1 MAIQRFTDDEYML
14 HSRLAVDEEDD
25 CFWKMG
31 QHMQLTDMGQL
42 EESEEPSSKLCV
54 IHSRYASR
62 RGTIRDDQAHP
73 VFDSKKRVAVF
84 HNGFITNFK
93 ELLRELYPYKDPSK
107 SNMSDSE
114 LIAQMLGNELD
125 NSTDLKTAITNLLET
140 KLFGTWRMAI
150 IPVDSPNKIFFTKN
164 AGEFYLGRTKNKMN
178 IVVCSDDEIQEH
190 KNFRFEKMHNNT
202 LYEIQ
207 KDCKVSQTPIQ
218 KRVKVDRKPH
228 APYAHIF
235 EEEILTSIEAIDAV
249 TDNGSK
255 FISNHQVVLGGF
267 EKAKEELQLIQNIII
282 AANGPSNI
290 AA

>member
-1 MAIQRFTDDEYML
+1 MTLAVQKFTDDEYML

-31 QHMQLTDMGQL
+31 QDLQLSDMEEL
-42 EESEEPSSKLCV
+42 EESKEPSSKLCV

-73 VFDSKKRVAVF
+73 VFDSKNRVAVF

-93 ELLRELYPYKDPSK
+93 DLLRELYPYKDPSK

-125 NSTDLKTAITNLLET
+125 TPNTDLKTAITNVLET

-150 IPVDSPNKIFFTKN
+150 IPVDNPNKIFFTKN
-164 AGEFYLGRTKNKMN
+164 AGEFFLGKTKNRQN

-190 KNFRFEKMHNNT
+190 KDFRFEKMHNNT

-207 KDCKVSQTPIQ
+207 ENC
-218 KRVKVDRKPH
+218 
-228 APYAHIF
+228 
-235 EEEILTSIEAIDAV
+235 
-249 TDNGSK
+249 
-255 FISNHQVVLGGF
+255 
-267 EKAKEELQLIQNIII
+267 
-282 AANGPSNI
+282 
-290 AA
+290 